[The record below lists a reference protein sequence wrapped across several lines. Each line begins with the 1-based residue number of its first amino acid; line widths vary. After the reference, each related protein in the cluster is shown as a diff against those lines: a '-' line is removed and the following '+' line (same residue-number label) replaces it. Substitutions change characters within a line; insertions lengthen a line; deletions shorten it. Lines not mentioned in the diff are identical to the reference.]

1 MLCYHRRVGEKGR
14 KARHDPT
21 HGQAGKTSQMPK
33 QIFTT
38 VIPWLK
44 TERLTLREYRQ
55 SDFDD
60 FATFY
65 ASDRSRFIGGPMPRE
80 LAWRALA
87 VHLGHWSL
95 RGFGFWAVE
104 EKATGRFCGHV
115 GLWHPEGWPEPEV
128 GWVLM
133 GPAEGRG
140 IALEAAIA
148 ARQHAYQSLHWST
161 AISMIDP
168 GNTRSIRLAER
179 MGCRHESDFNHA
191 RLGRM
196 QVWRHPAPTELTGD

>member
-1 MLCYHRRVGEKGR
+1 MAWSPDPGR
-14 KARHDPT
+14 ASRAAV
-21 HGQAGKTSQMPK
+21 QAGKIGQMMT
-33 QIFTT
+33 QLFTT
-38 VIPWLK
+38 TIPWLE

-60 FATFY
+60 LADFY
-65 ASDRSRFIGGPMPRE
+65 ASPRSRFIGGPMSRE

-87 VHLGHWSL
+87 GHLGHWTL

-104 EKATGRFCGHV
+104 EKATGLFCGHV

-133 GPAEGRG
+133 GSAEGRG
-140 IALEAAIA
+140 IAHDAALA
-148 ARQHAYQSLHWST
+148 ARHHAYRTLHWST

-168 GNTRSIRLAER
+168 DNVRSIRLAER
-179 MGCRHESDFNHA
+179 MGCRHESDFNHV
-191 RLGRM
+191 RLGKM
-196 QVWRHPAPTELTGD
+196 QVWRHPAPTNLPGD